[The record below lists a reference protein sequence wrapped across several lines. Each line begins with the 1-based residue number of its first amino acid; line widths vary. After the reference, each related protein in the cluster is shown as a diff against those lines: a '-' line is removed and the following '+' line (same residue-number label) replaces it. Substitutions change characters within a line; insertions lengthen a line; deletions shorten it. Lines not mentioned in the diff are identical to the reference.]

1 MDTTTSKSGAPHDRL
16 IHGLAA
22 DLKPVRLL
30 PSPLKRA
37 FIWLGFVVTAGLISS
52 LIADLPA
59 LAQRLAATPDM
70 WLATTGSILTAILA
84 AIAAF
89 KLSLPDS
96 PRAWA
101 WLPLP
106 AVVLWL
112 TASGLGCLRS
122 FVLPDTYV
130 PLFRET
136 MECLAIILAFSV
148 PFSVLLFAML
158 REAFPLLPGLT
169 AVIGGLAVAAA
180 SATLLNLFH
189 PFDAAAV
196 DLLVHAFAVAL
207 VVVAS
212 RAVGARA
219 FAPANFSQPA

>member
-1 MDTTTSKSGAPHDRL
+1 MNTTQPNPGAPHDRL

-22 DLKPVRLL
+22 DLKPVRPL

-37 FIWLGFVVTAGLISS
+37 LIWLGFVVAAGLVLS

-59 LAQRLAATPDM
+59 FARRLATTPDM
-70 WLATTGSILTAILA
+70 WLAMTGSALTAILA

-96 PRAWA
+96 SRAWA

-106 AVVLWL
+106 AAVLWV
-112 TASGLGCLRS
+112 TASGLGCLRD
-122 FVLPDTYV
+122 FLLPETHV
-130 PLFRET
+130 APFSET
-136 MECLAIILAFSV
+136 MECLAIILALSV
-148 PFSVLLFAML
+148 PFSALLFAML

-169 AVIGGLAVAAA
+169 AAIAGLAVAAA

-189 PFDAAAV
+189 PFDAAVV

-207 VVVAS
+207 VIVAS
-212 RAVGARA
+212 RAIGMRS
-219 FAPANFSQPA
+219 FDSANFSKPA